1 MGMASPVCW
10 VPDTPISRKTW
21 PLTATAVQL
30 DFLTTQGRQGRS
42 LTDGH
47 TERSPGYP
55 FLVVGW
61 GGGGLEKAR
70 PGACVSLRHLEI
82 NPLPIC

>member
-30 DFLTTQGRQGRS
+30 DFLTTHGRQGRS

-55 FLVVGW
+55 LLVVGV
-61 GGGGLEKAR
+61 GR
-70 PGACVSLRHLEI
+70 
-82 NPLPIC
+82 